1 MRTKLAS
8 ALLAASFVVAVVT
21 TASAQDPDPNF
32 YIFLCFGQSN
42 MEGFPGVEEQDKAE
56 VERFKLL
63 AAVDFPKLD
72 RKKGEWYPAVPP
84 LCRGS
89 TGLCPAD
96 AFGRTLVAHLPK
108 DIKVGVVNVS
118 VAGCKIELFD
128 KTNYET
134 YAKTA
139 PGWMTGI
146 IKEYGGNPYARLV
159 EMGKLAQKAGV
170 IKGMLLHQGE
180 SNAGDKEWPAKVKA
194 VYDNLIKD
202 LDLKPED
209 VPLLAGELVNADQNG
224 ACAGMNEIIAGLPK
238 SIPNAYVISSA
249 GCKARRDH
257 LHFTAEGYR
266 ELGKRYGEKMLSL
279 LGYEV
284 EKPKEPETPGPTTY
298 CNPISLPDYPLG
310 RRARDV
316 TVGAPTPP
324 DDPLWLVD
332 KQQQFRELADVSV
345 LWHEGAWYMY
355 PSVDMAWVSKDGGAT
370 WRHHPLNIRDIGYAP
385 TIVKHKGQFLLMASE
400 SSVYTADAPLGP
412 FKEVGPIKLPEGLP
426 AQIDPMLFSDDDGR
440 LFYYWGC
447 TPTQGIFGVE
457 LDADD
462 PTRAIGKPVKLIA
475 FEPDKF
481 PWQRV
486 GDWNEQPARGW
497 IEGAW
502 MFKRNGTYY
511 LTYSAAG
518 TENRTYAMG
527 CAVSKSPLGPFVPQ
541 KNNPI
546 LRSTTGL
553 ITGTGHGC
561 VVEGPHDS
569 LWVFYTVRAAVVHGF
584 ERRLGMDPATI
595 GEDGELHVNGAS
607 SLPQRLPTASKGAE
621 PTGWLPLNAGPRTV
635 GSSDAP
641 NLSGR
646 LATDDDLRTWWQPAA
661 DDKTPTLTSNL
672 TTPNAVV
679 RAVRVIWR
687 DVGLNTKQGARAGA
701 FRYKVEVETAA
712 DAWTT
717 VIDRSRSTEDLLI
730 DYRECPATPGTAAR
744 LVIVGAPAGITPGV
758 AEFTVF
764 GEVRKP

>member
-1 MRTKLAS
+1 MKTKLAS
-8 ALLAASFVVAVVT
+8 VLIAASFLVAAAT
-21 TASAQDPDPNF
+21 TASAQDPDPKF

-56 VERFKLL
+56 VERFKML

-96 AFGRTLVAHLPK
+96 YFGRTLVAHLPK
-108 DIKVGVVNVS
+108 DVKVGVVNVS

-159 EMGKLAQKAGV
+159 EMGKSAQKAGV
-170 IKGMLLHQGE
+170 IKGILLHQGE
-180 SNAGDKEWPAKVKA
+180 SNAGDREWPAKVKA

-202 LDLKPED
+202 LNLKPED
-209 VPLLAGELVNADQNG
+209 APLLAGELVNADQNG
-224 ACAGMNEIIAGLPK
+224 ACAGMNKIIAELPK
-238 SIPNAYVISSA
+238 SIPNAHVVSSA

-284 EKPKEPETPGPTTY
+284 EKPKETETPGPTTY

-316 TVGAPTPP
+316 TVGAPTPSN
-324 DDPLWLVD
+324 DALWLVD
-332 KQQQFRELADVSV
+332 RQQQFRELADVSV

-370 WRHHPLNIRDIGYAP
+370 WQHHPLNIRDIGYAP
-385 TIVKHKGQFLLMASE
+385 TIVKHKGKFLLMASE
-400 SSVYTADAPLGP
+400 SSVYTADSPLGP
-412 FKEVGPIKLPEGLP
+412 FKEIGPIKLPEGLP
-426 AQIDPMLFSDDDGR
+426 TQIDPMLFSDDDGR

-447 TPTQGIFGVE
+447 SPTQGIFGVE
-457 LDADD
+457 LDAND
-462 PTRAIGKPVKLIA
+462 PTRVIGKPAKLIA
-475 FEPDKF
+475 FESDKF

-561 VVEGPHDS
+561 IVEGPHDS
-569 LWVFYTVRAAVVHGF
+569 LWAFYTVKSAVVHGF
-584 ERRLGMDPATI
+584 ERRLGMDSATI
-595 GEDGELHVNGAS
+595 GEDGELHVSAAS
-607 SLPQRLPTASKGAE
+607 SLPQRLPTASKGVE

-646 LATDDDLRTWWQPAA
+646 LAVDDDLRTWWQPAA
-661 DDKTPTLTSNL
+661 DDKTPTLTSHL

-687 DVGLNTKQGARAGA
+687 DVGLNTKQGAGAGA

-717 VIDRSRSTEDLLI
+717 VIDRSQSTEDLLI